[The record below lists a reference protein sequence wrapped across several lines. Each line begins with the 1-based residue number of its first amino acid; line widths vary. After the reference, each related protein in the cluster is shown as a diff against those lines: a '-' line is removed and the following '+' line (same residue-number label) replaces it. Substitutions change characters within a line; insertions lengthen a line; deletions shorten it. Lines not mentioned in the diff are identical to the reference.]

1 MIGVVEDGYK
11 ASVYVLLCWQYDES
25 PMGEWAICDS
35 FSMYMYFS
43 ITTVSN
49 QLHMQ
54 SRTQT
59 TLSHEEKGLV
69 TFELFLVVPSQQ
81 Y

>member
-1 MIGVVEDGYK
+1 MIGVVEDGYE

-43 ITTVSN
+43 IATVSN
-49 QLHMQ
+49 QLHM
-54 SRTQT
+54 
-59 TLSHEEKGLV
+59 
-69 TFELFLVVPSQQ
+69 
-81 Y
+81 